1 MSGGKMGRPL
11 LRVSWQSQRTGLNG
25 IGLPTRLDIPRQ
37 TALRVAG
44 ESFADESLH
53 DQRIDDL
60 NITLPI
66 YPEGPVTLH
75 VPVEI
80 SRAQGNA
87 TAQLAFGYMACQTNG
102 KCLRPVKNKLVEI
115 QIPNIQ

>member
-1 MSGGKMGRPL
+1 MSGGKVGRPL

-44 ESFADESLH
+44 ESVADESLH

-60 NITLPI
+60 NINLANLS
-66 YPEGPVTLH
+66 GGASDA
-75 VPVEI
+75 
-80 SRAQGNA
+80 SRSRGD
-87 TAQLAFGYMACQTNG
+87 LASPRQRDCAIGVWLYGVSDERKMPPS
-102 KCLRPVKNKLVEI
+102 REE
-115 QIPNIQ
+115 

>member
-1 MSGGKMGRPL
+1 
-11 LRVSWQSQRTGLNG
+11 
-25 IGLPTRLDIPRQ
+25 
-37 TALRVAG
+37 
-44 ESFADESLH
+44 
-53 DQRIDDL
+53 
-60 NITLPI
+60 
-66 YPEGPVTLH
+66 VTLH

-80 SRAQGNA
+80 WRAQGNA